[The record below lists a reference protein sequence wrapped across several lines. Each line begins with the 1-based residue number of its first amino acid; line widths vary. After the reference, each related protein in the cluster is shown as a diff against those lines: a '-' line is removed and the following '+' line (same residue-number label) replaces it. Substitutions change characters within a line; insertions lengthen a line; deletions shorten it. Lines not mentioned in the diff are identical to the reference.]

1 MSMKDSNNSNPLDI
15 IMLGR
20 SGSGKGTQAKLL
32 VDRLGLEYIGTG
44 DLLREFSHREN
55 AAAGHL
61 KQALTQGK
69 LVPSWLAFFVWMEKL
84 AYVQPQKGVLFDGS
98 PRKLPEAQVL
108 DEVLEWYKRFNVKVV
123 LIDISREE
131 ARKRLLHRKVCSQC
145 GKGAYIIDNS
155 NKCKHCG
162 GVLNIRMEDNPQA
175 IETRLD
181 WFDSEVLPVV
191 EYYRVKGNLIM
202 VNGERSTE
210 EISQDLLN
218 KLELV

>member
-1 MSMKDSNNSNPLDI
+1 MRMKDSNNSKPLDI

-32 VDRLGLEYIGTG
+32 VDKLGLEYIGTG
-44 DLLREFSHREN
+44 DLLREFSQREN
-55 AAAGHL
+55 SAAGHL
-61 KQALTQGK
+61 KQALIQGK

-108 DEVLEWYKRFNVKVV
+108 DEVLEWYERLNVKVV

-145 GKGAYIIDNS
+145 HKGAYVVDN
-155 NKCKHCG
+155 NDTCKHCG
-162 GVLNIRMEDNPQA
+162 GILNIRMEDNPQA

-191 EYYRVKGNLIM
+191 EYYRVKGNLIT
-202 VNGERSTE
+202 VNGERSAE